1 MHLLALSGS
10 LRAASTNSALLR
22 ALAIAAPQGLHVT
35 FYEGLGDL
43 PLFSPD
49 REGPLTPPA
58 VLAFAGSAAA
68 ADGLVIS
75 CPEYAHALPGAF
87 KNALDWLVSR
97 PELIAKPVALLH
109 ASQRGDDVLSDLR
122 RVLHTVTDRFAED
135 IFLRFSLGKLT
146 PEQIA
151 ADLSAPDQAALLQDY
166 LHRFAAFIRQG
177 TETD

>member
-10 LRAASTNSALLR
+10 LRAASTNTALLR
-22 ALAIAAPQGLHVT
+22 ALAIAAPDAIRVT
-35 FYEGLGDL
+35 VYGGLGDL

-49 REGPLTPPA
+49 REGPLIPPA
-58 VLAFAGSAAA
+58 VLTFAAAVAA

-75 CPEYAHALPGAF
+75 CPEYVHALPGAF

-109 ASQRGDDVLSDLR
+109 ASQRGDDVLTDLR

-135 IFLRFSLGKLT
+135 IFLRFTLRKLT
-146 PEQIA
+146 PEQIV
-151 ADLSAPDQAALLQDY
+151 ADLTTPDQAALLQDY
-166 LHRFAAFIRQG
+166 LNRFAAFIRQG
-177 TETD
+177 TKME